1 MANPIAAISRLFKR
15 KPQNAL
21 VAELYGRAIGKPLLA
36 HADMGAQILKGY
48 LSSQA
53 IQLDGD
59 GENLEPIHVIHE
71 GVGII
76 DVSGALV
83 SRPMGWCSPLSYAEI
98 AQSIDTML
106 ADDNVQ
112 SIVLR
117 LDSPGGEA
125 SGMFDLSDHIYN
137 ARGIK
142 PIIAAVDDMAYSAC
156 YGIASACDRIVLSRT
171 SGIGSIGVVSY
182 HVDQSEYNKQKGIKV
197 EYLFAGDRK
206 VDGNPDEPLSDTGR
220 EAMQA
225 EINRLYDLFVETV
238 ARNRDIDFAAVRTT
252 QASCYYGQNAIDAG
266 LADSIMTFPQLMA
279 SLVDGSFAM
288 PELSKP
294 DSVAVAVEVEV
305 EMEADDASATP
316 EPTLPQAIK
325 FEAHDNDNQAD
336 SSGTSPDESEQPAI
350 AATVAS
356 DTKLSADDQDEIRS
370 ICAAAGLS
378 SVAKAYIKS
387 NTSVEEVREDLMDVQ
402 AAGEKEIQSA
412 RSSALVQPDCGLNA
426 STIYKRR
433 KGA

>member
-53 IQLDGD
+53 IQLNND

-106 ADDNVQ
+106 ADDKVH

-117 LDSPGGEA
+117 LDSPGGEV
-125 SGMFDLSDHIYN
+125 SGMLDLSDHIYN

-142 PIIAAVDDMAYSAC
+142 PIIAAVDDVAYSAC

-171 SGIGSIGVVSY
+171 SGVGSIGVVSY
-182 HVDQSEYNKQKGIKV
+182 HVDQSEYNKKQGIKV

-225 EINRLYDLFVETV
+225 EINRLYELFVETV
-238 ARNRDIDFAAVRTT
+238 ARNRDMDADFVRST
-252 QASCYYGQNAIDAG
+252 QAACYYGQNAIDCG
-266 LADSIMTFPQLMA
+266 LADSLMTFPQLMA
-279 SLVDGSFAM
+279 SLVDGSFTLPAQ
-288 PELSKP
+288 SKP
-294 DSVAVAVEVEV
+294 KPVEVEV
-305 EMEADDASATP
+305 EVDADDTSEAP
-316 EPTLPQAIK
+316 EQNLPQATRDTGL
-325 FEAHDNDNQAD
+325 DNDNQAD
-336 SSGTSPDESEQPAI
+336 RSEPSADDTAELSI
-350 AATVAS
+350 AATAIS

-378 SVAKAYIKS
+378 GVAKAYIKS
-387 NTSVEEVREDLMDVQ
+387 NTSVEEVRADLMDVQ
-402 AAGEKEIQSA
+402 AAGEQEIQTA
-412 RSSALVQPDCGLNA
+412 RSSAMVQPDCGLNA